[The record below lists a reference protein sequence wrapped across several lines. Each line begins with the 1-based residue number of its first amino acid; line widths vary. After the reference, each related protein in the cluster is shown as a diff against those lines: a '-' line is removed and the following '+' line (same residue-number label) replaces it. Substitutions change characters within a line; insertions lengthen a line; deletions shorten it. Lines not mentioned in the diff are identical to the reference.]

1 MSASNLRQYPI
12 EFVSLRKKKR
22 VAKVQKYLFFKSDP
36 KKGLVLKKNEKFT
49 SEGVGDYGP
58 KVTISIF
65 IFSFLNLFENK
76 KKNIIIF
83 YLGEKVKVFIR
94 RFNSE
99 LGLKIQNVT
108 SAMVQ
113 K

>member
-1 MSASNLRQYPI
+1 M
-12 EFVSLRKKKR
+12 
-22 VAKVQKYLFFKSDP
+22 
-36 KKGLVLKKNEKFT
+36 
-49 SEGVGDYGP
+49 P

-76 KKNIIIF
+76 KKNIENIKPFHIIF